1 MKHVLSLRQLTPEQ
15 VSHLVR
21 RSVQF
26 AGGQDFDK
34 KPLRDKTV
42 GIYFRRPSTRTR
54 TSFTV
59 GAQKLGAQTVVFG
72 PQDLQLVTGETLEDT
87 SRVLSGYLDALV
99 IRTNDAQSEM
109 ETLALQNRMS
119 IVNAMSAEEHP
130 TQALA
135 DLSTILE
142 ARGNLDGVHLLY
154 VGEGNNTT
162 SALAFAFALVPG
174 SRLTIITPKDYGLS
188 KALLEPAQALGRVNG
203 SVIEQHHDIDKAPQN
218 VDFVYATRWHTMGVQ
233 KPDPDWRSH
242 FLPFTVDARLMEKV
256 GKPEGTIFLHDLP
269 AVRGDDATDEVL
281 DGPQSRAWRQA
292 QHKMF
297 AAMAVLE
304 WCLSEA

>member
-15 VSHLVR
+15 LAHLVR

-26 AGGQDFDK
+26 ASGQDFDK

-109 ETLALQNRMS
+109 ETLAQQNRMA

-130 TQALA
+130 TQAVA

-188 KALLEPAQALGRVNG
+188 KALLEPAQAIGRENG
-203 SVIEQHHDIDKAPQN
+203 STIEQHHDIDNAPQN

-233 KPDPDWRSH
+233 KADPDWRSH
-242 FLPFTVDARLMEKV
+242 FLPFTVDARLMQKV

-269 AVRGDDATDEVL
+269 AVRGDDVTDEVL

>member
-1 MKHVLSLRQLTPEQ
+1 MRHVLSLRQLTPEQ
-15 VSHLVR
+15 VAHLVR

-26 AGGQDFDK
+26 ASGQDFDK

-109 ETLALQNRMS
+109 ETLAQQDRMP

-188 KALLEPAQALGRVNG
+188 KALLEPAQALGRENG
-203 SVIEQHHDIDKAPQN
+203 SVIEQHHDIDNAPQN

-242 FLPFTVDARLMEKV
+242 FLPFTVDARLMKKV

-269 AVRGDDATDEVL
+269 AVRGDDVTDEVL
-281 DGPQSRAWRQA
+281 DGPQSQAWRQA